1 MIPALLDL
9 ASNHGVLTTYY
20 NKDCDVVTLDLY
32 INHAESRRKRP
43 FEISFFET
51 RFKIN
56 KVNVP

>member
-51 RFKIN
+51 IKIQN
-56 KVNVP
+56 K